1 MSLNTF
7 ITNSMLIQ
15 NIWNIDLL
23 FTDIKLSMNFTWN
36 SKYFN
41 ILKGDLRPKLHF
53 CFYDIS
59 LLTFLKR
66 LTQSFVLFPSVFTKL
81 WNYRILN
88 SAWVTSYSRMKKKT
102 FYTWFSLHIFV
113 NFMKKETSTKFY
125 SILDFFYQSYEITKF
140 WMFKLDFDVSDVIHA
155 NDHM

>member
-15 NIWNIDLL
+15 NLWNIHLL
-23 FTDIKLSMNFTWN
+23 FTDIKLFMNLTWN

-41 ILKGDLRPKLHF
+41 ILKGDLRSKLHS

-66 LTQSFVLFPSVFTKL
+66 LTQSFVSFSSVLTKL

-88 SAWVTSYSRMKKKT
+88 SAWVTSYWRMKKKHFT
-102 FYTWFSLHIFV
+102 PGFLCIFLLTLWRKKLQQSFLV
-113 NFMKKETSTKFY
+113 FLIFFPGVMK
-125 SILDFFYQSYEITKF
+125 LQSFECSNCIS
-140 WMFKLDFDVSDVIHA
+140 M
-155 NDHM
+155 